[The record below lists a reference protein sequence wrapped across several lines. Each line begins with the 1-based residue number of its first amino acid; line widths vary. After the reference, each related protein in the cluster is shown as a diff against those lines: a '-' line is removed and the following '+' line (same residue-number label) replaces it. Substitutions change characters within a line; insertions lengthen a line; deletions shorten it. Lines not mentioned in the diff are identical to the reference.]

1 MPDLSSLITLDTLVS
16 FLALTFLE
24 VVLGVDNIV
33 FVALAADTLPPKER
47 GRGRQLGLW
56 LAMGLR
62 VLMLLGVVWITR
74 LDLVLF
80 PLPNGPFTVKDAVLA
95 GGGLFLL
102 YKSSTEIHDELEPA
116 GQRPG
121 PRVAGAAKR
130 SRFWGVVAE
139 IGVINIVFSLDS
151 VITAVGMSGQIP
163 VMVAAVV
170 VATLLMMVAAAPGG
184 GLHRAPAQRQ
194 GAGPVLH
201 PADRHGPD
209 RRGHRLP
216 RAPGLSLFRHG
227 LLVVCGDAEH
237 LSPAVAPPRMRGC
250 ECWLKPCSSFEMLRT
265 LNLTA
270 AILSA
275 HGRRGSD
282 AGTGNRS
289 V

>member
-1 MPDLSSLITLDTLVS
+1 MHDLSSLITVDTLVS

-33 FVALAADTLPPKER
+33 FVALAADTLPPKSR
-47 GRGRQLGLW
+47 GRGRLLGLW

-80 PLPNGPFTVKDAVLA
+80 NLPNGPFSVKDAVLA

-116 GQRPG
+116 GRRSRPRG
-121 PRVAGAAKR
+121 DDGGAAR
-130 SRFWGVVAE
+130 SRFWAVVAE

-170 VATLLMMVAAAPGG
+170 VATLLMMVAAAPV
-184 GLHRAPAQRQ
+184 
-194 GAGPVLH
+194 AGFIERRPSAKVLALSFILLIGMALIAEGTGFH
-201 PADRHGPD
+201 VP
-209 RRGHRLP
+209 RGYLYF
-216 RAPGLSLFRHG
+216 AMGFSLF
-227 LLVVCGDAEH
+227 V
-237 LSPAVAPPRMRGC
+237 
-250 ECWLKPCSSFEMLRT
+250 EMLNTFRRR
-265 LNLTA
+265 
-270 AILSA
+270 SHP
-275 HGRRGSD
+275 HG
-282 AGTGNRS
+282 
-289 V
+289 

>member
-80 PLPNGPFTVKDAVLA
+80 TLPNGPFSVKDAVLA

-116 GQRPG
+116 GHRPG
-121 PRVAGAAKR
+121 PRAAGAAKR
-130 SRFWGVVAE
+130 SRFWGVVLE

-170 VATLLMMVAAAPGG
+170 VATLLMMVAAAPVAAFIE
-184 GLHRAPAQRQ
+184 RRPSAK
-194 GAGPVLH
+194 VLALSFILLIGMALIAEGTGFH
-201 PADRHGPD
+201 VP
-209 RRGHRLP
+209 RGYLYF
-216 RAPGLSLFRHG
+216 AMGFSLF
-227 LLVVCGDAEH
+227 V
-237 LSPAVAPPRMRGC
+237 
-250 ECWLKPCSSFEMLRT
+250 EMLNTFRRR
-265 LNLTA
+265 
-270 AILSA
+270 SHP
-275 HGRRGSD
+275 HG
-282 AGTGNRS
+282 
-289 V
+289 